1 MKKKIELFKI
11 IILIIG
17 LIIELLMLFI
27 LIPFIG
33 FLVEIKIIKL
43 EKMINYIYKL
53 EMYIKALQK
62 RINNL

>member
-1 MKKKIELFKI
+1 
-11 IILIIG
+11 
-17 LIIELLMLFI
+17 MLFI